1 MIKAIVINNLRN
13 AEYIQFIKDF
23 SEIVLDNSPTRLNVQ
38 AQYDKLQQG
47 LAATEALYKQEQ
59 GSTLTEVVTAKDAR
73 RDKAITGFALTAEGF
88 TYHFNAD
95 LAKHAGLLSRA
106 IKQYGSG
113 IARENYQAETAIIDN
128 LLGDFNSQPQLQ
140 AAIEALGLKDW
151 KDELAAANADFNA
164 AYLLRTRQLGSVSK
178 DTLFNQRQLCNSS
191 YYQLRDFIGSY
202 FTINNGTEPYAK
214 TSDELNALID
224 QYNTL
229 LAGRGGSG
237 RGEQPDAPAE

>member
-23 SEIVLDNSPTRLNVQ
+23 CKIVLDNNPGKLNVQ
-38 AQYDKLQQG
+38 AQYDKLQQD
-47 LAATEALYKQEQ
+47 LAATEALYKLEQ
-59 GSTLTEVVTAKDAR
+59 GSALTEAITVKDAR
-73 RDKAITGFALTAEGF
+73 RDKAITGFALTTEGF

-140 AAIEALGLKDW
+140 AAIDALGLKDW
-151 KDELAAANADFNA
+151 KEELAAANADFSA
-164 AYLLRTRQLGSVSK
+164 TYLLRTQQLGSVSK
-178 DTLFNQRQLCNSS
+178 ETLFNQRQLCNSS
-191 YYQLRDFIGSY
+191 YYQLRDFIDSY
-202 FTINNGTEPYAK
+202 FTINNGTGPYAK
-214 TSDELNALID
+214 AINELNALID
-224 QYNTL
+224 QYNNL
-229 LAGRGGSG
+229 LAGRGGK
-237 RGEQPDAPAE
+237 DAPPPQAG